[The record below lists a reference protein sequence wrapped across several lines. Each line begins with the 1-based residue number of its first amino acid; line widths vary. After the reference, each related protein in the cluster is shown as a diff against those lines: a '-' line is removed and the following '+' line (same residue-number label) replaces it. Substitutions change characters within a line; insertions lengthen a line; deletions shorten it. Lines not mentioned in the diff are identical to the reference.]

1 VSLVTAQA
9 PFKRLRATIYA
20 FALSGLLAC
29 GGASP
34 DQVNNAPLTADEA
47 RVFEHGADFIATLT
61 GLEGKWREDWDRDLQ
76 TRVGSAD
83 FVGII
88 TIHTVR
94 TDVDPEQRVTHR
106 LLGKVER
113 TLYGNARGKELDLA
127 VREGVPGFISVH
139 DNLERLQG
147 AKVIAYVRWFRT
159 DVNTVSAHWHIAP
172 ASEEIVAETKS
183 AIGQF
188 ARIEQGDGNARVIV
202 HRQ

>member
-1 VSLVTAQA
+1 ML
-9 PFKRLRATIYA
+9 
-20 FALSGLLAC
+20 ALGLSCLLAC

-34 DQVNNAPLTADEA
+34 DQINNAPLSADEA
-47 RVFEHGADFIATLT
+47 RAFEHGADFIATLT

-83 FVGII
+83 FVGVI

-106 LLGKVER
+106 LMGKVER
-113 TLYGNARGKELDLA
+113 SLYGKARAKDVDLA
-127 VREGVPGFISVH
+127 VREGVPGYVSVH

-172 ASEEIVAETKS
+172 ASEEIVAETET

-188 ARIEQGDGNARVIV
+188 ARIEAGDGNARVIV
-202 HRQ
+202 HQQ